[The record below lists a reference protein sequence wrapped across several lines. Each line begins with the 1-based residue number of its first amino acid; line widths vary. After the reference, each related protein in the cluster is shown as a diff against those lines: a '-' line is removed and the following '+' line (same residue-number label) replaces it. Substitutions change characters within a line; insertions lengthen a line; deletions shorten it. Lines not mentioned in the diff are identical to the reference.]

1 MSYIVDQVMQFRE
14 PIKRILG
21 LTGGVVQGDKAG
33 YLYKLGASAVM
44 ADPGVGW
51 MRITPG
57 GVVVG
62 PDTFVNLTV
71 GGTGFIA
78 VSKQNFAGTNI
89 SGILAEWNADDEID
103 IKSAENIGTE
113 SALLKITTVEVM
125 DSGAW
130 YKYGY
135 LVKSTTPNLTCFKQ
149 FALNITKIVGLT
161 EMRQQGVPVYDAF
174 GNLLDSSGTIISGIE
189 YGTYANM
196 VAKNPID
203 YDREYFHVTD
213 FGVRGAGLRYRANGT
228 VGQEE
233 WGLFDGRQPLAN
245 EFVNM
250 GCIFPQTQ
258 ATAISSGTG
267 GKVRITAVG
276 HLLTQAIA
284 VQAGVDIRVS
294 ITAWSGTGT
303 AGWYKVLAVVDAD
316 SYEIDLTYAAGLGTP
331 TVTLKGTDATLPFSV
346 NMPPLNKNSEV
357 RVFAKTFYTGSAT
370 AKNFKLYLDG
380 TANRLINITINT
392 ATQIT
397 AGLIAG
403 FFNQNDKA
411 KQETL
416 LTEFTQNDIGSTTA
430 AAKTLAVDTSVSKV
444 LTFAVQA
451 TTANEVVGVAR
462 IYVTLEF

>member
-1 MSYIVDQVMQFRE
+1 MSYIIDQVMQFRE
-14 PIKRILG
+14 PIKKILG
-21 LTGGVVQGDKAG
+21 LTGGIVQGDKAG
-33 YLYKLGASAVM
+33 YVYKLGASAVM

-57 GVVVG
+57 GVVAG
-62 PDTFVNLTV
+62 SDTVVNLTV

-78 VSKQNFAGTNI
+78 VSRQNFAGTNI
-89 SGILAEWNADDEID
+89 SGILADWNADDEID
-103 IKSAENIGTE
+103 FKSAENSGTE

-125 DSGAW
+125 DSGTW

-135 LVKSTTPNLTCFKQ
+135 FVKSATPNLTCFKEHV
-149 FALNITKIVGLT
+149 LNITKIVGLT
-161 EMRQQGVPVYDAF
+161 EMRQQGVPIFDTF
-174 GNLLDSSGTIISGIE
+174 GNLLDASNTIVSGIE

-196 VAKNPID
+196 AAKNPID

-213 FGVRGAGLRYRANGT
+213 FGVRGAGIRYRANGT

-276 HLLTQAIA
+276 HLLTQAVA

-294 ITAWSGTGT
+294 ITAWSGTGV

-316 SYEIDLTYAAGLGTP
+316 SYEIDLAYSAGLGTP
-331 TVTLKGTDATLPFSV
+331 TVTLKGADATLPFSV
-346 NMPPLNKNSEV
+346 NVPPLNKNSEV
-357 RVFAKTFYTGSAT
+357 RVYSKNFYTASTTG
-370 AKNFKLYLDG
+370 KNFKVYFDG
-380 TANRLINITINT
+380 TANRILNATVNT
-392 ATQIT
+392 ATHIGAT
-397 AGLIAG
+397 TSSG
-403 FFNQNDKA
+403 FFNNNDKA
-411 KQETL
+411 VQEIL
-416 LTEFTQNDIGSTTA
+416 LNEFSANDLGSTSA
-430 AAKTLAVDTSVSKV
+430 NIKRMNVDASVPKA

-451 TTANEVVGVAR
+451 VTANEVVGVAR